1 MVNKLLN
8 IATWWA
14 SLESKDIITLIGI
27 VVTLCVSVYSLIVGI
42 VNSKRTIYINSVTTS
57 RTKYINDL
65 KEYIAEFLGLVNY
78 YVAGGFAVTETAE
91 GNLQKIDRLRFLIKF
106 QLNAHHFYDAAMIKT
121 VDRIVNIAKPGM
133 TILDPLHEQINLL
146 TELTQ
151 ASLKF
156 EWEGIKYEA
165 KKGSVSKDLLQRN
178 TILYLNRPYEKF
190 KQIEERDSQVDE

>member
-1 MVNKLLN
+1 MVNRLLN
-8 IATWWA
+8 ITTWWA

-27 VVTLCVSVYSLIVGI
+27 VVTFCVGVYSLIVGI
-42 VNSKRTIYINSVTTS
+42 SNSKRTIYINSVTTS

-91 GNLQKIDRLRFLIKF
+91 GNLQKLDRLRFLIKF
-106 QLNAHHFYDAAMIKT
+106 QLNAHHFFDAAMIKT
-121 VDRIVNIAKPGM
+121 VDRIVDLAKPKM
-133 TILDPLHEQINLL
+133 TVLDPLHVQMELL
-146 TELTQ
+146 TSLTQ

-165 KKGSVSKDLLQRN
+165 KKGRVSKDLIQKN
-178 TILYLNRPYEKF
+178 TILYLNPAYEKYAL
-190 KQIEERDSQVDE
+190 IEQQSSQVDN